1 MFAIIILMSFIPD
14 AFPEFFGDWR
24 CNGGNFVYE
33 GEHSTLVGCNYAQ
46 RGPHSAT
53 THWGF
58 RHWMWFFCG
67 VTLFIWNLVDLLS
80 DEAKNKYKK

>member
-1 MFAIIILMSFIPD
+1 MFGIIILMSFIPD
-14 AFPEFFGDWR
+14 TFPEFFGDWK

-33 GEHSTLVGCNYAQ
+33 GEHCTLVGCNYAQ
-46 RGPHSAT
+46 RGPHSAA

-67 VTLFIWNLVDLLS
+67 VILFIWNLVDLLP
-80 DEAKNKYKK
+80 DKMKK